1 MLMLMLMLM
10 IMLMLMLM
18 LMGNAKINYF
28 QSRVDMKQLMSIKQ
42 SSKTI
47 DCQTFLDWTSR
58 LIVCQTNY
66 STTVLSS
73 KHSLCCLHIGIRK
86 CPKNWIGKCP
96 KKRAANICLA
106 GIIAMVVMKSLM
118 GNDWW
123 QATAQGG
130 DIPIA
135 PLPSVL
141 FAAIIAVA
149 LPVALLPLQPPASAS
164 QSYWDDTETQR
175 FVCSNHYCCIAS
187 CPQTLLPLNLIA
199 CPQLTSSS
207 SQFNCNYSM
216 LCGCRSQVIKNC
228 DRC

>member
-1 MLMLMLMLM
+1 
-10 IMLMLMLM
+10 
-18 LMGNAKINYF
+18 
-28 QSRVDMKQLMSIKQ
+28 
-42 SSKTI
+42 
-47 DCQTFLDWTSR
+47 
-58 LIVCQTNY
+58 
-66 STTVLSS
+66 
-73 KHSLCCLHIGIRK
+73 
-86 CPKNWIGKCP
+86 
-96 KKRAANICLA
+96 
-106 GIIAMVVMKSLM
+106 MVVMKSLM

-207 SQFNCNYSM
+207 SQFDCNYSM
-216 LCGCRSQVIKNC
+216 LCGCRSQVIKNW
-228 DRC
+228 DRCASDFLLSALWKTGDSHEPKGYFNFLFFAKVSSGLMLHWPSAGVERVNWEELESHRGSN